1 MARSLY
7 FTDRREYYRL
17 KLEQNL
23 ADYYERQYPDEA
35 LEEPKE
41 WPSECV
47 ASIEYDHDA
56 EDLTIHFQERG
67 SYIYHSFPKWAFSE
81 FNNASSRGVYFNLYI
96 RNAGYS
102 YERIG

>member
-17 KLEQNL
+17 KREAALE
-23 ADYYERQYPDEA
+23 DYYKQQYAEEE
-35 LEEPKE
+35 LEEPKD

-47 ASIEYDHDA
+47 AAIEYDHEA
-56 EDLTIHFQERG
+56 EDLIIHFQKRG
-67 SYIYHSFPKWAFSE
+67 SYVYHSFPKWAFSE
-81 FNNASSRGVYFNLYI
+81 FNNAGSRGTYFNLYI

-102 YERIG
+102 YERVA